1 MCNMA
6 NFRTVSPVGFFL
18 SLWMLRSERCAEK
31 VKVNN
36 GFSVGWSGERN
47 AVWGVGF
54 PPVHS
59 RVSLTVTVDG
69 ATGH

>member
-1 MCNMA
+1 MCKMA
-6 NFRTVSPVGFFL
+6 NFRTVSRVGFFL

-36 GFSVGWSGERN
+36 GFGVGGSGEGS
-47 AVWGVGF
+47 AVRGVGF

-59 RVSLTVTVDG
+59 RVSLTVTVLA